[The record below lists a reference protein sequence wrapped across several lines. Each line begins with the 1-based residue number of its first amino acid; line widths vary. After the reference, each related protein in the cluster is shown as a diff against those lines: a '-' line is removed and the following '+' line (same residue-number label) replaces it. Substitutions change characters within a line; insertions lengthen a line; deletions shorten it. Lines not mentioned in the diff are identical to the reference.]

1 MHHPLRRLSEIDRSD
16 NSKMERVAVWVVA
29 APVGALFAMAGVG
42 HFTKYDAFLG
52 IMKGMPFPAAHPAA
66 VYVSGVV
73 EFVCGTGLVLAPLVA
88 GPAAASKVASALFC
102 LVVAVTPANINSY
115 MNDIPF
121 GKSHLSYGWVNELSF
136 LPCMG
141 TTFFVDP
148 AVLHALSC
156 TLLSRL

>member
-1 MHHPLRRLSEIDRSD
+1 
-16 NSKMERVAVWVVA
+16 MERVAVWVVA

-121 GKSHLSYGWVNELSF
+121 GKSHLSYGWTGGHVKR
-136 LPCMG
+136 
-141 TTFFVDP
+141 
-148 AVLHALSC
+148 AVAQIV
-156 TLLSRL
+156 LLGWLYGVAQWYASIDSSAKSKQG